1 MVCLTIRQR
10 KLNDM
15 PHDSAPDGLSNR
27 RRARQLVV
35 AFVLCQSLLQPVLRA
50 QELNARVTV
59 IYSQVSTT
67 VDRKVFQTLQTALN
81 NFINK
86 RKWTSDVF
94 DPKER
99 IDCSFLLNL
108 QSVQDQNIYQA
119 TLTIQA
125 GRPVYNTSYLS
136 PLINFQDNDV
146 NFRYVEYQP
155 IEFNESRIGGSE
167 PLAAN
172 LSAVFAYYIHLIL
185 GLDYDSYAPRGG
197 DPYFQKALNIVN
209 SAPDGRGISG
219 WKPFDGQ
226 RNRYWLSENLMNSRY
241 SMIHDAYYTYYRMGM
256 DKLYENEQESRE
268 QMLNVL
274 NMLTNLNTT
283 TPNLMVIPFFFQGR
297 SDEIIRI
304 FKKAAFQEKQRA
316 SELLQRLDIGNA
328 SKYKQELK

>member
-1 MVCLTIRQR
+1 MTTYPGSSDRQFNIR
-10 KLNDM
+10 L
-15 PHDSAPDGLSNR
+15 H
-27 RRARQLVV
+27 
-35 AFVLCQSLLQPVLRA
+35 LLLLFIGQFILQGSPRA

-67 VDRKVFQTLQTALN
+67 VDRKVFQTLQSSLN

-108 QSVQDQNIYQA
+108 QSVQDQNVYKA
-119 TLTIQA
+119 TLTVQA

-155 IEFNESRIGGSE
+155 IEFNETRIAGSE
-167 PLAAN
+167 PLMAN
-172 LSAVFAYYIHLIL
+172 LSAIFAYYINLII

-197 DPYFQKALNIVN
+197 DLYFQKALTIVN

-241 SMIHDAYYTYYRMGM
+241 SMIHDAYYTYYRLGM

-268 QMLNVL
+268 QMINVL
-274 NMLTNLNTT
+274 NMLTNLNTN

-304 FKKAAFQEKQRA
+304 FKKANFQEKQRA

-328 SKYKQELK
+328 SKYKQDLK

>member
-1 MVCLTIRQR
+1 MTTYPGSNSRQF
-10 KLNDM
+10 KLR
-15 PHDSAPDGLSNR
+15 LI
-27 RRARQLVV
+27 
-35 AFVLCQSLLQPVLRA
+35 LLLLFIGQFILQGSPQA

-67 VDRKVFQTLQTALN
+67 VDRKVFQTLQTSLN

-94 DPKER
+94 DLKER
-99 IDCSFLLNL
+99 IECSFLLNL
-108 QSVQDQNIYQA
+108 QSVQDQNVYKA
-119 TLTIQA
+119 TLTVQA

-155 IEFNESRIGGSE
+155 IEFNETRIAGSE
-167 PLAAN
+167 PLTAN
-172 LSAVFAYYIHLIL
+172 LAALFAYYINLIL

-197 DPYFQKALNIVN
+197 DPYFQKALTIVN

-241 SMIHDAYYTYYRMGM
+241 SMIHDAYYTYYRLGM

-268 QMLNVL
+268 QMINVL
-274 NMLTNLNTT
+274 NMLTNLNTN

-297 SDEIIRI
+297 SDEMIRI
-304 FKKAAFQEKQRA
+304 FKKAGIQEKQRA

>member
-1 MVCLTIRQR
+1 MFMFRFYQTFGVILI
-10 KLNDM
+10 
-15 PHDSAPDGLSNR
+15 
-27 RRARQLVV
+27 
-35 AFVLCQSLLQPVLRA
+35 LQWIFCMTLQA

-59 IYSQVSTT
+59 VYSQVSTT
-67 VDRKVFQTLQTALN
+67 VDRKVFQTLQTSLN

-86 RKWTSDVF
+86 RKWTSDAI
-94 DPKER
+94 DSKER

-108 QSVQDQNIYQA
+108 QSVQDQNVYQA
-119 TLTIQA
+119 TLTVQA
-125 GRPVYNTSYLS
+125 GRPVFSTSYLS
-136 PLINFQDNDV
+136 PLINFQDNDI

-155 IEFNESRIGGSE
+155 IEFNESRIAGSE
-167 PLAAN
+167 PLTAN
-172 LSAVFAYYIHLIL
+172 LAAVFAYYIHIIL
-185 GLDYDSYAPRGG
+185 GLDYDSFAPRGG

-209 SAPDGRGISG
+209 SAPDGRGING

-268 QMLNVL
+268 QMINVL
-274 NMLTNLNTT
+274 NMLTNLNTS

-297 SDEIIRI
+297 SEELIRI
-304 FKKAAFQEKQRA
+304 FKKANFQEKQRA
-316 SELLQRLDIGNA
+316 SELLQRLDITNA

>member
-1 MVCLTIRQR
+1 MNEMSSEKGST
-10 KLNDM
+10 
-15 PHDSAPDGLSNR
+15 SNLR
-27 RRARQLVV
+27 LRFRFIIGAMI
-35 AFVLCQSLLQPVLRA
+35 LLQWLTSMPLQA

-67 VDRKVFQTLQTALN
+67 VDRKVFQTLQTSLN

-86 RKWTSDVF
+86 RKWTSDAF
-94 DPKER
+94 DTKER

-108 QSVQDQNIYQA
+108 QSVQDQNVFQA
-119 TLTIQA
+119 TLTVQA
-125 GRPVYNTSYLS
+125 GRPVYSTSYLS

-146 NFRYVEYQP
+146 SFRYVEYQP
-155 IEFNESRIGGSE
+155 IEFNESRVAGGE

-172 LSAVFAYYIHLIL
+172 LAAIFAYYIHMIL

-209 SAPDGRGISG
+209 SAPDGRGING

-268 QMLNVL
+268 QMINVL
-274 NMLTNLNTT
+274 NMLTNLNTS

-297 SDEIIRI
+297 SDEFIRI
-304 FKKAAFQEKQRA
+304 FKKSSFQEKQRA
-316 SELLQRLDIGNA
+316 SELLQRLDITNA